1 MAKQKAHNSVET
13 TSTEEQTFSFNLV
26 TEPWI
31 KVLKDDG
38 TNEMLSLKD
47 VFYQADSIIELSN
60 ENIYVDASITLIL
73 LAIVYTA
80 YSQQDELKQR
90 ILSSGKFE
98 YDAKTIV
105 DYLESKKDLF
115 DLYDKEHPFLQV
127 TPNMELTTFAYVS
140 CKDDEGNKIGKSLKI
155 LSDEKISLRETFF
168 TFDKLNAFASSSN
181 KESQW
186 SLKTVLTDDVVSR
199 NFITYRLWHPAI
211 KGGSS
216 GQGVSTGLLTPPTN
230 KGSFALAFVKGSSI
244 KDLFALNFK
253 ANNLNEE
260 QYPMWEI
267 NPVDEWK
274 EMYEHRSELDEVVYY
289 DILNAECGI
298 SRILTYS
305 NVNLYLDKASKIFRL
320 GYRVPAKLFMEE
332 KKDKKDQNVVSIEL
346 KNRLNVISKYEERSY
361 SIAKDIL
368 DDENFDDA
376 KQVSIIRPPEYNK
389 TSVYGTFDAVFTT
402 PVTLIGNGALKAD
415 VNEDVSTLHNDL
427 QSLCAY
433 LEKVETEYNKTK
445 KYRIA
450 PLLKKQN
457 KMDVSKAKK
466 GIYEELM
473 NRAASFVEND
483 FCDLSI
489 QYADCGLDADILEM
503 ESKQIKAKAR
513 RYFQNAYNDFIR
525 NHCPDL
531 FYALEKGMKAKT
543 KKNQKQDSNE
553 NNEQT
558 NTSNDK
564 NDKGDFTM
572 SNYADRQI
580 AAKNFNFYVK
590 QCYNNPVDLRD
601 MRNGKYIL
609 KALKSDGES
618 YDTIANK
625 QASNKHDLQASNK
638 HDIHMMNG
646 IEKALHLWANHKH
659 DMKDESYATV
669 MHSENDTVLY
679 KETFGYVLYLKSLSM
694 SNDDWEKEMRKYEL
708 ASHNLDKLVRYMRL
722 TIKDVLKTNS
732 FQLDYARFAYHF
744 SRILANKG
752 SMKDFLRENML
763 GFSLAKKAME
773 YIEN

>member
-1 MAKQKAHNSVET
+1 MAKKKAQNSVET

-38 TNEMLSLKD
+38 TNEMLSLKS
-47 VFYQADSIIELSN
+47 VFDQADSIIELSN
-60 ENIYVDASITLIL
+60 ENIYVDASVTIIL
-73 LAIVYTA
+73 FAIIYTA
-80 YSQQDELKQR
+80 YSRHEELKQR

-402 PVTLIGNGALKAD
+402 PVTLIGNGALKAY

-427 QSLCAY
+427 QSLCAD
-433 LEKVETEYNKTK
+433 LEKIDTEYNKTK
-445 KYRIA
+445 KDRIA

-466 GIYEELM
+466 SIYDELM
-473 NRAASFVEND
+473 NRAASCVEND

-525 NHCPDL
+525 NHCTYL
-531 FYALEKGMKAKT
+531 FYALEKGMKAKA
-543 KKNQKQDSNE
+543 KKNQKPDSNE
-553 NNEQT
+553 QT
-558 NTSNDK
+558 TTYNAK

-572 SNYADRQI
+572 SNYVDRQK
-580 AAKNFNFYVK
+580 AAENFNFYVK
-590 QCYNNPVDLRD
+590 QCYSNPVDLRD

-609 KALKSDGES
+609 KALKSDSGEGD
-618 YDTIANK
+618 YNTIDDK
-625 QASNKHDLQASNK
+625 QASNK

-732 FQLDYARFAYHF
+732 LQLDYARFAYHF